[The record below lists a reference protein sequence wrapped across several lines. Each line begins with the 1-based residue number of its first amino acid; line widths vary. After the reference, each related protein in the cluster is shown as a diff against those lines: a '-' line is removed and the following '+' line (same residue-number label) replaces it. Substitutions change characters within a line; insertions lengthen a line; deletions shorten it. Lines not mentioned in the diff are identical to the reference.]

1 MKVSIIFCA
10 AALAMAKAGK
20 VVIEGNNTAGRNLI
34 GASGAGGDHDVK
46 INGSN
51 SVGRDL
57 IGISCS
63 ILPNQLISH
72 VCRPGS
78 KHADTT
84 TASPKEEAKL
94 DLKTY
99 DKIWGIVIAV
109 VCALFAIVA
118 IIGITIECRRRRGN
132 NRNGGLAAGQ
142 VNAQANVNASHTTTE
157 TSL

>member
-1 MKVSIIFCA
+1 
-10 AALAMAKAGK
+10 MAKAGK

-63 ILPNQLISH
+63 ILPNQLIPQYCS
-72 VCRPGS
+72 PGS

-109 VCALFAIVA
+109 VCALFAIGI
-118 IIGITIECRRRRGN
+118 IIGVTLECRKRRAHN
-132 NRNGGLAAGQ
+132 LNGGAGAGQ
-142 VNAQANVNASHTTTE
+142 VNAQANVSSSHTTTE